1 MNYYRDYYNFEN
13 NNYNQPLYDKDYNK
27 KNIYDPYNGFIRG
40 NLFPD
45 LYNTYKI
52 SNPYNIEPMNEQ
64 AKMLTEIDS
73 LCFALVDLNL
83 YLDINKNDK
92 DIIKLYNQFLN
103 KKTNLLS
110 QYQRKYGPITLDS
123 ESLNNY
129 PWSWDNSPWP
139 WEN

>member
-1 MNYYRDYYNFEN
+1 MNYYQDYYNYDN
-13 NNYNQPLYDKDYNK
+13 NSYNQPLYKEDYNK

-52 SNPYNIEPMNEQ
+52 SNPYNIEPMNDQ
-64 AKMLTEIDS
+64 AKLLTEIDS
-73 LCFALVDLNL
+73 LCFALTDLNL
-83 YLDINKNDK
+83 YLDVNKNDK
-92 DIIKLYNQFLN
+92 DIINLYNQYRQKEN
-103 KKTNLLS
+103 ILLD
-110 QYQRKYGPITLDS
+110 QYQRKYGPITLNS
-123 ESLNNY
+123 ELKY

>member
-1 MNYYRDYYNFEN
+1 MNYYNDYYNYEN
-13 NNYNQPLYDKDYNK
+13 NNYNQPLYKEDYNK

-52 SNPYNIEPMNEQ
+52 SNPYNIEPMNDQ
-64 AKMLTEIDS
+64 AKLLTEIDS
-73 LCFALVDLNL
+73 LCFALIDLNL
-83 YLDINKNDK
+83 YLDVNKNDK
-92 DIIKLYNQFLN
+92 DIIKLYNQYLN
-103 KKTNLLS
+103 KKNSLIDM
-110 QYQRKYGPITLDS
+110 YQKKYGPITLDS

-129 PWSWDNSPWP
+129 PWSWINSPWP